1 MFLGRHADAR
11 LSLARSHNPFSQNV
25 WENNDDDAPPAPNGD
40 AGAAG
45 ARARLADLF
54 RPPYDLMTHASW
66 DAARR
71 LGREE
76 KKWILANIQDM
87 AVFDCQVLN
96 RDIWKDEAVRQIVSE
111 NFVFLQY
118 AKDDPP
124 ASQYIQYYLS
134 EGRHENQDNY
144 PHV

>member
-66 DAARR
+66 DAASVGKLR
-71 LGREE
+71 LPP
-76 KKWILANIQDM
+76 
-87 AVFDCQVLN
+87 
-96 RDIWKDEAVRQIVSE
+96 VRQGR
-111 NFVFLQY
+111 
-118 AKDDPP
+118 P
-124 ASQYIQYYLS
+124 AGVAVHPVLS
-134 EGRHENQDNY
+134 IGGQTREPGQLPSRGHRGSADG
-144 PHV
+144 